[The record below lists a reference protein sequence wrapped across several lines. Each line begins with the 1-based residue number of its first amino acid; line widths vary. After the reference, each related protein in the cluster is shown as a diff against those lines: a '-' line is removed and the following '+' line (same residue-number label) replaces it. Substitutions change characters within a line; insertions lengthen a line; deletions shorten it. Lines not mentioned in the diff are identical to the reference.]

1 MDYEIIIQ
9 AFWLIVPAYVANAS
23 ALLVGGGTPI
33 DFGKT
38 WKDEKRILGDGKT
51 WQGLIAGSFIGMTAG
66 FGLSVAAKY
75 AQVYDFP
82 IYLSDFTGFPMMIP
96 LIFSICFGALLGDI
110 VESFF
115 KRRYNIQR
123 GSDWIPFDQID
134 FIIGVL
140 VSVFLMSSLLYV
152 LSFLSYHWFFS
163 EFSLYHILTLL
174 IATPFIHLFSNF
186 IHRKIVDKKIQKK
199 SI

>member
-1 MDYEIIIQ
+1 MEYEIIIQ
-9 AFWLIVPAYVANAS
+9 AFWLIIPAYVANAS

-38 WKDEKRILGDGKT
+38 YKDKKRILGDGKT
-51 WQGLIAGSFIGMTAG
+51 WQGLFAGSFIGMSAG

-75 AQVYDFP
+75 AQAYDFP
-82 IYLSDFTGFPMMIP
+82 IYLNDFTGFPMMIP

-115 KRRYNIQR
+115 KRRQDIPR
-123 GSDWIPFDQID
+123 GSDWIPFDQLD
-134 FIIGVL
+134 FIVGVL
-140 VSVFLMSSLLYV
+140 VTSLLMSTLLHV
-152 LSFLSYHWFFS
+152 LRLIPYNWFFS
-163 EFSLYHILTLL
+163 QFSIYHILTLL

-186 IHRKIVDKKIQKK
+186 VHKKIKTKNAQKQ

>member
-9 AFWLIVPAYVANAS
+9 AFWLIIPAYIANAS

-38 WKDEKRILGDGKT
+38 YKDGKRILGDGKT
-51 WQGLIAGSFIGMTAG
+51 WRGLFVGTFVGVTAG

-75 AQVYDFP
+75 ATLYEFP
-82 IYLSDFTGFPMMIP
+82 INLSDFTGFPMMIP

-115 KRRYNIQR
+115 KRRVGKDR
-123 GSDWIPFDQID
+123 GEDWIPFDQLD
-134 FIIGVL
+134 FIVGVL
-140 VSVFLMSSLLYV
+140 VATFIMSLLLHISGLLTYN
-152 LSFLSYHWFFS
+152 WFFTYFTS
-163 EFSLYHILTLL
+163 YHILVLL

-186 IHRKIVDKKIQKK
+186 VHRKTRQKTLPKK